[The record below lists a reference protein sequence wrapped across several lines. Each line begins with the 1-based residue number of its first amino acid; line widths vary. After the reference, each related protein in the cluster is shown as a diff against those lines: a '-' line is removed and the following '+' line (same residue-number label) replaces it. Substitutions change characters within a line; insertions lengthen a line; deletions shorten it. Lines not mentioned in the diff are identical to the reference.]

1 MCDEFVLG
9 RESTKSVLIQ
19 HLAALQRSVDVNMQM
34 LVKLHHAGPVMR
46 WSYLSRVSKSLSVLS
61 AKRVAPGS
69 ICSMCSLFCFLAFS
83 ANSVCCCL

>member
-34 LVKLHHAGPVMR
+34 LVKLHHAGPV
-46 WSYLSRVSKSLSVLS
+46 
-61 AKRVAPGS
+61 
-69 ICSMCSLFCFLAFS
+69 
-83 ANSVCCCL
+83 